1 YKQWSA
7 VYRASL
13 EPYCT
18 TPADRETPGQEGGK
32 YFGGSLELLWHVILG
47 LHPVNMA
54 APIPRTNTDPC
65 HTFRSSCKNSPCT
78 EKE

>member
-32 YFGGSLELLWHVILG
+32 YFGGSLELLWHGILE
-47 LHPVNMA
+47 VYTTVDMA
-54 APIPRTNTDPC
+54 APIIRTNTDLC
-65 HTFRSSCKNSPCT
+65 HTFRSPCIG
-78 EKE
+78 KE